1 MVKVKHLMALVILAF
16 LMMGGHD
23 AWAAGNAPSQKV
35 PVSRADV
42 LDVAKEI
49 HPPGCTHS
57 MTADYCTLTTAY
69 ETRAEIAE
77 LLGQGMNKQE
87 VLDTLIAKYGERIL
101 ASPPARGFNLL
112 PWVLPGVSIVIGA
125 AAVTFFVR
133 SWANG
138 EEDSGNSSERNNYT
152 VSPADER
159 DVQEELKHW
168 I

>member
-57 MTADYCTLTTAY
+57 MTADYCTQIG
-69 ETRAEIAE
+69 RAH
-77 LLGQGMNKQE
+77 
-87 VLDTLIAKYGERIL
+87 V
-101 ASPPARGFNLL
+101 
-112 PWVLPGVSIVIGA
+112 
-125 AAVTFFVR
+125 
-133 SWANG
+133 
-138 EEDSGNSSERNNYT
+138 
-152 VSPADER
+152 
-159 DVQEELKHW
+159 
-168 I
+168 